1 MFPEFIDESGWS
13 NPDDHKSINERPR
26 PVAKH
31 IPTGIEAADVM
42 EIPCLVWD
50 ALWTLRT
57 ELATKDRSYHPVAIG
72 NRLEEILKN
81 G

>member
-13 NPDDHKSINERPR
+13 NPDDYKSINERPR
-26 PVAKH
+26 PIAKR
-31 IPTGIEAADVM
+31 IPTGLGTEDVM
-42 EIPCLVWD
+42 EIPRIVWD
-50 ALWTLRT
+50 ALWILRT
-57 ELATKDRSYHPVAIG
+57 ELAAKDRSYHPVAIG